1 MVSLRMFHILS
12 DNSGKNSDKYPVSK
26 STYYTASTI
35 VAMVM
40 AIPGIIAL
48 LLVRSYTSDV
58 ASQVVIS
65 SIVFFVAMGF
75 SFKIS
80 KKLAN
85 KMDKNKPNESG

>member
-1 MVSLRMFHILS
+1 MISLRMSHVLS
-12 DNSGKNSDKYPVSK
+12 DSSGKNSDKYPVSK

-48 LLVRSYTSDV
+48 LLVRTYTNDV

-85 KMDKNKPNESG
+85 KMDKNKPTESS

>member
-1 MVSLRMFHILS
+1 MVSLRMFQVLS
-12 DNSGKNSDKYPVSK
+12 DSSGKNSDKYPVSK

-48 LLVRSYTSDV
+48 LLVRTYTNDV

-65 SIVFFVAMGF
+65 SIVFFVAIGF

-85 KMDKNKPNESG
+85 KMDKNKPTESG

>member
-1 MVSLRMFHILS
+1 MFHILS

-85 KMDKNKPNESG
+85 KMDKNKPTETG

>member
-85 KMDKNKPNESG
+85 KMDKNKPTESG

>member
-48 LLVRSYTSDV
+48 LSVRSYTSDI
-58 ASQVVIS
+58 ATQVVIS

-80 KKLAN
+80 KKIAN
-85 KMDKNKPNESG
+85 KMNNNKSNESP

>member
-1 MVSLRMFHILS
+1 MVSLRMFQVLS
-12 DNSGKNSDKYPVSK
+12 DSSGKNTDKYPVSK

-35 VAMVM
+35 VAMVI

-48 LLVRSYTSDV
+48 LLVRTYTSDV
-58 ASQVVIS
+58 ASQAVIS

-85 KMDKNKPNESG
+85 KMDKNKPTESG

>member
-1 MVSLRMFHILS
+1 MVSLSISDVLS
-12 DNSGKNSDKYPVSK
+12 DSSGKKSDKHPVSK

-40 AIPGIIAL
+40 AMPGIIAL
-48 LLVRSYTSDV
+48 LLVRTYTSDI
-58 ASQVVIS
+58 ATQVVIS

-80 KKLAN
+80 KKIAN
-85 KMDKNKPNESG
+85 KMNNNKPNESP

>member
-1 MVSLRMFHILS
+1 MFHVLS
-12 DNSGKNSDKYPVSK
+12 DSSGKNTDKYPVSK

-85 KMDKNKPNESG
+85 KMDKNKPTETG

>member
-85 KMDKNKPNESG
+85 KMDKNKPTETG

>member
-1 MVSLRMFHILS
+1 MVSLRMFNILS

-48 LLVRSYTSDV
+48 LLVRTYTSDI
-58 ASQVVIS
+58 ATQVVIS

-80 KKLAN
+80 KKIAN
-85 KMDKNKPNESG
+85 KMNNNKSNESP